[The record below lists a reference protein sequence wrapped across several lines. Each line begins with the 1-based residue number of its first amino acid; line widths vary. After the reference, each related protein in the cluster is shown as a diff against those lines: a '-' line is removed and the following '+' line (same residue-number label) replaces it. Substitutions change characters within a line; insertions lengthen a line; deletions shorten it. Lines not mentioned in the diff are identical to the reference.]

1 MKLYSTNNKKN
12 IVDLKEAVLNAFPK
26 DKGLYM
32 PLHIKKLPE
41 SFFENIENYT
51 FQQLSF
57 EVAHHLIGDYIP
69 KKALKDIIHKAIV
82 FPAPVVKI
90 KNNIYSLELFHGP
103 TMAFKDFGARFM
115 AELMSYFLKDNENK
129 TTILVATSGDTG
141 GAVASGFHNV
151 KGIEVI
157 ILYPSGKVS
166 PLQEK
171 QLTTWGDNIR
181 AIEIDGV
188 FDDCQ
193 RLVKTAFLDEELNSK
208 YQFSSANSINIARL
222 IPQTFYYFEA
232 LKQLKKLGINSE
244 NIVFT
249 VPSGNFGNL
258 TAGLLAKRMGLPVY
272 KFIAATNTNDTVVKY
287 LSSGTYN
294 AKASIATV
302 SNAMDV
308 GDPSNFSRIMAL
320 YGSTW
325 NMIKEDIIGY
335 SYNDKETIETIN
347 RIDKLE
353 NYILDPHAAV
363 AYLACEEYLTEK
375 NAECVLLET
384 AHPAKFLEV
393 VNQAIN
399 EEIDIPIRLNL
410 FLSKRKIALN
420 CSNQFSD
427 FKALLLNSL

>member
-57 EVAHHLIGDYIP
+57 EVANHLIGDYIP

-363 AYLACEEYLTEK
+363 AYLASEEYLTEK

>member
-1 MKLYSTNNKKN
+1 M
-12 IVDLKEAVLNAFPK
+12 
-26 DKGLYM
+26 G
-32 PLHIKKLPE
+32 
-41 SFFENIENYT
+41 
-51 FQQLSF
+51 QQWL
-57 EVAHHLIGDYIP
+57 
-69 KKALKDIIHKAIV
+69 
-82 FPAPVVKI
+82 
-90 KNNIYSLELFHGP
+90 
-103 TMAFKDFGARFM
+103 FKDFGARFM

-375 NAECVLLET
+375 KC
-384 AHPAKFLEV
+384 
-393 VNQAIN
+393 
-399 EEIDIPIRLNL
+399 RM
-410 FLSKRKIALN
+410 
-420 CSNQFSD
+420 CSFRNRTSCQIF
-427 FKALLLNSL
+427 

>member
-57 EVAHHLIGDYIP
+57 VVAHHLIGDYIA

>member
-90 KNNIYSLELFHGP
+90 KDNIYSLELFHGP

-353 NYILDPHAAV
+353 NYTLDPHAAV
-363 AYLACEEYLTEK
+363 AYLACEEYLKEK

-410 FLSKRKIALN
+410 FLSKKKIALN

-427 FKALLLNSL
+427 FKALLLNAL